1 MRRAALLAV
10 VVPVGLALALVAIG
24 GNVERFANRVSGPP
38 LPALSP
44 TAARVHRSSFV
55 VDLHA
60 DSLLWGR
67 DLSRRS
73 TVGHVDLPRLRGGNV
88 GLEIFTIVTSFPA
101 GASIER
107 TQPGGLDLITL
118 LALTN
123 RWPWRTVG
131 SLTDRALDQARRL
144 ADVASRDPFL
154 LIVRSRSDLDRLL
167 AERVKD
173 PRWVGAILG
182 IEGAHALDRPGA
194 LDEVFGSGVRLI
206 GLAHFFDNDYAG
218 SANGLAKGG
227 LTERG
232 RELVGE
238 MEHRGIVVDLAHSSE
253 ATIRE
258 VLAVGRR
265 PPIVSHTG
273 AKGTCDNARNLS
285 DDQLRSI
292 ARAGGV
298 VGIGD
303 WPTAVCGD
311 TPAAIARA
319 IRYAVGVIGD
329 EHVALGS
336 DFDGAVTTPFDASRI
351 DALTGA
357 MLDQGLSETAVRR
370 VLGENALRIL
380 RELLPPDGGQASDSR
395 LRREAH

>member
-1 MRRAALLAV
+1 VRRAGLLAV

-24 GNVERFANRVSGPP
+24 KNAERFANRVSGTP
-38 LPALSP
+38 LPDVSAA
-44 TAARVHRSSFV
+44 AARLHRSSFV

-73 TVGHVDLPRLRGGNV
+73 TVGHVDLPRLREGNV
-88 GLEIFTIVTSFPA
+88 GLQIFTIVTSFPA
-101 GASIER
+101 RASIDR
-107 TQPGGLDLITL
+107 TQAGGLDLITL

-123 RWPWRTVG
+123 GWPWRTVG
-131 SLTDRALDQARRL
+131 SFTDRALDQARRL
-144 ADVASRDPFL
+144 ADVATRDPFL

-182 IEGAHALDRPGA
+182 IEGAHALDRPRA
-194 LDEVFGSGVRLI
+194 LDEVFESGVRLI

-218 SANGLAKGG
+218 SAHGVAKGG

-232 RELVGE
+232 RELVAE
-238 MEHRGIVVDLAHSSE
+238 MERRGIIVDLAHSSG

-258 VLAVGRR
+258 VLAIAQR

-273 AKGTCDNARNLS
+273 LKGTCDNARNLS
-285 DDQLRSI
+285 DDQLRSV

-311 TPAAIARA
+311 TPAAVARA
-319 IRYAVGVIGD
+319 IRYAVGVVGD

-351 DALTGA
+351 DALTEA
-357 MLDQGLSETAVRR
+357 MLDAGLPETSVRR
-370 VLGENALRIL
+370 VLGENAVALLRK
-380 RELLPPDGGQASDSR
+380 LLP
-395 LRREAH
+395 